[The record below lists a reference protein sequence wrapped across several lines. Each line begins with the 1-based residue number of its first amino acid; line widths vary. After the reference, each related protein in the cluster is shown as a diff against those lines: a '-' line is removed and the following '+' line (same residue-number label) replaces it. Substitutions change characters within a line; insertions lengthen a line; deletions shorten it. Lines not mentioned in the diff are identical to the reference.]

1 MSKTLPQIAFK
12 TRYPEVSGIEV
23 IRLEEIRD
31 RVEDLTHSPQ
41 HPHQIAFYKLV
52 YYTKGKT
59 QHLVDFKWYDV
70 EEDTVLYL
78 SKGQVN
84 AFKFNPEIEGYVIL
98 FTEDYFKKQLNTIP
112 KYTVVRLFTSHLF
125 EPKIQVPQHSAV
137 LKYIELLYHEFYKP
151 SEYFNKKNIIDSLFN
166 IIFSKVEALKKHQT
180 HAVEDSDKL
189 QLFLNIQTL
198 LKSQFKSH
206 KNADYYA
213 QQLHITYKHL
223 NVTCKAII
231 QSTAKQYID
240 AFVILEAKRKLIN
253 SSIKST
259 ELAYDLGFNEATNF
273 VKYFKKHTGFTPNAF
288 KKMYS

>member
-1 MSKTLPQIAFK
+1 MSKTLPQIGFK

-31 RVEDLTHSPQ
+31 RVEDLTHSPEQ
-41 HPHQIAFYKLV
+41 PHQIDFYKLV
-52 YYTKGKT
+52 YYTNGDT
-59 QHLVDFKWYDV
+59 THLVDFKWYAV
-70 EEDTVLYL
+70 KAGTVLYL

-84 AFKFNPEIEGYVIL
+84 AFKFNPDIKGYVIL

-112 KYTVVRLFTSHLF
+112 KDTVVRLFTSHLF
-125 EPKIQVPQHSAV
+125 APKIQIPEHSAV
-137 LKYIELLYHEFYKP
+137 LTYIELLYHEFYKP

-180 HAVEDSDKL
+180 HTVEDSDKL
-189 QLFLNIQTL
+189 HLFLNFQTL
-198 LKSQFKSH
+198 LKSQFTSH

-213 QQLHITYKHL
+213 KALHITYKHL

-240 AFVILEAKRKLIN
+240 AFVILEAKRRLIN

-259 ELAYDLGFNEATNF
+259 ELAYDLGFDEATNF
-273 VKYFKKHTGFTPNAF
+273 VKYFKKHTGFTPNTF

>member
-1 MSKTLPQIAFK
+1 MSKTLPQIGFK

-31 RVEDLTHSPQ
+31 RVEDLTHSPEQ
-41 HPHQIAFYKLV
+41 PHQIDFYKLV
-52 YYTKGKT
+52 YYTNGRT
-59 QHLVDFKWYDV
+59 THLVDFKWYTV
-70 EEDTVLYL
+70 KAGTVLYL
-78 SKGQVN
+78 FKGQVN
-84 AFKFNPEIEGYVIL
+84 AFKFNPDIKGYVIL

-112 KYTVVRLFTSHLF
+112 KDTVVRLFTSHLF
-125 EPKIQVPQHSAV
+125 APKIQIPEHSAV
-137 LKYIELLYHEFYKP
+137 LTYIELLYHEFYKP

-189 QLFLNIQTL
+189 HLFLNFQTL
-198 LKSQFKSH
+198 LKSQFTSH

-213 QQLHITYKHL
+213 KALHITYKHL

-240 AFVILEAKRKLIN
+240 AFVILEAKRRLIN

-259 ELAYDLGFNEATNF
+259 ELAYDLGFDEATNF
-273 VKYFKKHTGFTPNAF
+273 VKYFKKHTGFTPNTF